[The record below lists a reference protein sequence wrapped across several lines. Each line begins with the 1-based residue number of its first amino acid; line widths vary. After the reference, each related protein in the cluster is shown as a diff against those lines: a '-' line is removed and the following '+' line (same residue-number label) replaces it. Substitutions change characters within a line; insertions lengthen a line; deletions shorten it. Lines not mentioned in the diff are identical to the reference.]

1 MASHNQGTGRIP
13 LYRQIKKMIVHN
25 IQTGQWTPGQ
35 YIPSET
41 KLLDEFNV
49 SRTTLRQAIN
59 SLVQEGILES
69 RQGKGTKVKI
79 HPPGKLGQH
88 STIMF
93 QEEGESFHSRI
104 LRMEFSF
111 NFFQAQKYLDVPDH
125 EKVFLFERVRIADGD
140 PVAILQFYTT
150 QEIGE
155 MLIKSDLQNHE
166 PYAVIEQNNVV
177 LKHATDW
184 VTAINSTAKEAD
196 ILGVRGGESLVCIT
210 RLSSGLDDRPIE
222 FSRSI
227 YRSDRFNY
235 RVELTHN

>member
-1 MASHNQGTGRIP
+1 MVSQKKQTERIP

-25 IQTGQWTPGQ
+25 IQTGQWNPGEF
-35 YIPSET
+35 IPSET

-79 HPPGKLGQH
+79 HPPGQLGQH

-93 QEEGESFHSRI
+93 QEDGENFESRI
-104 LRMEFSF
+104 LRVEFSF
-111 NFFQAQKYLDVPDH
+111 NFFQAQKHLNVLDN
-125 EKVFLFERVRIADGD
+125 EKVFLYERVRTADGD
-140 PVAILQFYTT
+140 PIAILQFYTT
-150 QEIGE
+150 QHIGE
-155 MLIKSDLQNHE
+155 MLIKSELQDHE

-184 VTAINSTAKEAD
+184 VTAVNATSKEAD
-196 ILGVRGGESLVCIT
+196 VLGVRGGESLVCIT

-222 FSRSI
+222 FSRTI
-227 YRSDRFNY
+227 YRADRFNY
-235 RVELTHN
+235 RVELAHN